1 MKSDVVPNICN
12 WGAGRVEGYIRSEGD
27 AQRGGAAVLAART
40 RSEGGAAVLAGF
52 QTSSSREVHLFDDM
66 VQTWYEIG
74 WYSFCTSDLFVLFTT
89 GTGRVSTV
97 EKKKWKRRDLR

>member
-1 MKSDVVPNICN
+1 M
-12 WGAGRVEGYIRSEGD
+12 EGYICSERGCEGD
-27 AQRGGAAVLAART
+27 AQRGGAAAERFPLTLSVCPDVKV
-40 RSEGGAAVLAGF
+40 S
-52 QTSSSREVHLFDDM
+52 SCSSREVHLFDDM